1 MSVRDLIYLDH
12 AATTPPRPEALRA
25 MWPFLTTEF
34 GNPSSHHGVGES
46 ARAGLAAAR
55 RAIADTLGVR
65 PDELVFTSGGTE
77 ADNLA
82 VKGIALGALSSGRP
96 ARVLTTRLE
105 HSAVA
110 GSTAYLRRFHDIGT
124 DHLTCDGSG
133 LVDPEELDSLIRPD
147 TVLVSVQ
154 AANNEVGT
162 VQDLEAL
169 SAVCR
174 RHGVP
179 LHTDAVQAAGQL
191 DIRPSALAVDALS
204 LSGHKLGA
212 PRGTGLVW
220 LRSSVPVEPLI
231 HGGGQQRSRRSGSE
245 DVAGAVALA
254 TALVSAESERASTA
268 ERMTR
273 LRDGFIGRVLA
284 TVPGARLTGHPTRR
298 LPGNASFVIDGVN
311 GETVLIEL
319 ERRGIICSSGSACAA
334 GSQDPSPVLLAMGIG
349 EDLARTALRFSLGRA
364 TTEADL
370 AAAAGELAA
379 VVAALRHGS

>member
-1 MSVRDLIYLDH
+1 MIYLDH